1 MFIKAFTSDLGG
13 KWTSRDVFIVKFNND
28 VVVSWCSGEVGHS
41 AGAIFV
47 VLACDLSFGGTL
59 HC

>member
-1 MFIKAFTSDLGG
+1 MCIEIFTSDLGS

-28 VVVSWCSGEVGHS
+28 VVVSRCSGEIGHS
-41 AGAIFV
+41 AGTIFV
-47 VLACDLSFGGTL
+47 VFACDLSFGGTL